1 LFAGASAPSE
11 AAQRETAGEPV
22 DVTCEGPYEF
32 DFEANVASFQD
43 RVVVIHQVAD
53 GADDR
58 LTCNRLE
65 IFFSPRETSQSDE
78 ETEAAESAVQ
88 TRSVPLAGLT
98 VHRLVATGSP
108 AVLTSPSRSSV
119 ARGEHLE
126 YDFQAGQIYL
136 EDHDKVMLRSPHQY
150 VEAVKLRY
158 ETAPE
163 GKLGRIWAD
172 GPGRFDGALRAEGGR
187 RIQASW
193 RERLRLLPHDGVH
206 VLSLID
212 GASVHMESSG
222 GFSAEEIHV
231 WLKEI
236 ARYKAAADGDTSH
249 ANQPETEIVPDRMLA
264 LRKVDIDSQRLT
276 GKTERLE
283 AWFRYLGP
291 FALPK
296 VARRS
301 AASVRSMRGSA
312 RPVHLRLTSRKQPL
326 TGPPPV
332 WPGSH
337 FSRAVARQ
345 TPSGARSSTPPL
357 PAQPRAGFAPRPAAP
372 RGNAPTPRPPA
383 SPSYQA
389 GPPPRPTTGG
399 HREKPARKFDL
410 NGKLVRVQL
419 IQRPGAEAEIE
430 GVAIDGDVHFR
441 QLQTEPSS
449 EPPLD
454 VRGEKLRVAGA
465 EQSKAVVRVFGSP
478 AEVSARGMTMTGSN
492 VQLDRGRNRLWI
504 DGAGKMIL
512 PPRDVAEGVGA
523 RAPVQ
528 ITWQEGM
535 EFDGQ
540 VVRYRRDVRTRMRE
554 WNKEG
559 GWTDTS
565 SFGDWLDVT
574 VTKFVDFS
582 QDEQPED
589 VELRRLVYDG
599 GVFIESFGFDRR
611 GRRTSWDRMQAPNL
625 TVDQLT
631 GEIDSR
637 GGGWIR
643 SVRVGGTPLAR
654 SSRQPSP
661 RVRSDNRQPSGKPP
675 QITFT
680 RVVYQQG
687 ITGNIHKR
695 EIVFGDQVETIY
707 GPVPSWDAELDN
719 NRPDN
724 LGERGVAI
732 TCDQLSLY
740 EMGPWV
746 TNRRR
751 AVEMV
756 AKGNAEVEGKTFNA
770 RADRLT
776 YAEAKDLVVLEGDGR
791 SNAELWRQTEIG
803 GERSYA
809 AARKILY
816 WRGENRFEVDD
827 GRFFQLGSR

>member
-1 LFAGASAPSE
+1 
-11 AAQRETAGEPV
+11 
-22 DVTCEGPYEF
+22 
-32 DFEANVASFQD
+32 
-43 RVVVIHQVAD
+43 
-53 GADDR
+53 
-58 LTCNRLE
+58 
-65 IFFSPRETSQSDE
+65 
-78 ETEAAESAVQ
+78 
-88 TRSVPLAGLT
+88 
-98 VHRLVATGSP
+98 VATGSP
-108 AVLTSPSRSSV
+108 AVLRSPSRAST

-187 RIQASW
+187 RVQASW
-193 RERLRLLPHDGVH
+193 RERLRLLPHNGVH

-212 GASVHMESSG
+212 GASVYMEGSG

-236 ARYKAAADGDTSH
+236 ARFNETSPGDTSPSDTSS

-264 LRKVDIDSQRLT
+264 LRKVDIDSRRLT

-283 AWFRYLGP
+283 AWFRHLGP
-291 FALPK
+291 AALPGT
-296 VARRS
+296 ARRS
-301 AASVRSMRGSA
+301 PASVRSTRRSG
-312 RPVHLRLTSRKQPL
+312 RPAHLRLTSRKQPL
-326 TGPPPV
+326 PGAPPV
-332 WPGSH
+332 RPGSH
-337 FSRAVARQ
+337 FAPAAAQQ
-345 TPSGARSSTPPL
+345 TPSGARSSVPPL
-357 PAQPRAGFAPRPAAP
+357 PAQPRAGFAPRPTAP
-372 RGNAPTPRPPA
+372 AGNPPIQGPPA
-383 SPSYQA
+383 LLSYQA
-389 GPPPRPTTGG
+389 GPPARPKTRG
-399 HREKPARKFDL
+399 HRGKPARKFDL

-419 IQRPGAEAEIE
+419 VQHAGAEPEIE
-430 GVAIDGDVHFR
+430 AVAIDGDVHFR
-441 QLQTEPSS
+441 QLQTEPTN
-449 EPPLD
+449 EAPLD
-454 VRGEKLRVAGA
+454 VRGEKLRVTGA
-465 EQSKAVVRVFGSP
+465 ERSKAVVRVFGSP
-478 AEVSARGMTMTGSN
+478 AEVSARGMTMTGGN
-492 VQLDRGRNRLWI
+492 VQLDRGGNRMWI

-512 PPRDVAEGVGA
+512 PPKNVADGVGA
-523 RAPVQ
+523 RAPVH

-540 VVRYRRDVRTRMRE
+540 VVRFRRDVRTRMRE
-554 WNKEG
+554 WNEEG

-565 SFGDWLDVT
+565 TFGDWLDVT
-574 VTKFVDFS
+574 VSKYVDFS

-589 VELRRLVYDG
+589 AELRRLVYDG

-643 SVRVGGTPLAR
+643 SVRSGGSSFLAR
-654 SSRQPSP
+654 SSRQSAQ
-661 RVRSDNRQPSGKPP
+661 RARSDKRQPADKAP

-687 ITGNIHKR
+687 ITGNIHQR

-719 NRPDN
+719 NRPEN

-746 TNRRR
+746 TSRRR

-756 AKGNAEVEGKTFNA
+756 AEGNAEVEGKTFNA

-827 GRFFQLGSR
+827 ARFLDLTRLGAP